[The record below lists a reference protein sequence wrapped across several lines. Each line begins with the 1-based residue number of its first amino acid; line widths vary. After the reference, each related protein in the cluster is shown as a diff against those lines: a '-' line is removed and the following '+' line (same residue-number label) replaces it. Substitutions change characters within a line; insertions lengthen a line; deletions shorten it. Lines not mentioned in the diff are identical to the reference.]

1 MTTTSTTTTLRV
13 FERAFSE
20 SLGVVFAGSQR
31 GRGRW
36 GRGRGRVRERSI
48 LSFQRAQLAGRDARA
63 LEGVWRL
70 PGFLVSFPIGTDFE
84 NHRRSSTFENR
95 LWWIG
100 NEHER
105 SERRYFGQTSPDVA
119 FFSRKVSET
128 DWKVPNSTETSI
140 DWFVSFDAEVVFG
153 VKNFFGFGCY

>member
-1 MTTTSTTTTLRV
+1 M
-13 FERAFSE
+13 
-20 SLGVVFAGSQR
+20 
-31 GRGRW
+31 
-36 GRGRGRVRERSI
+36 RERSI

-100 NEHER
+100 NDRKEGI
-105 SERRYFGQTSPDVA
+105 SVKPVPMLL
-119 FFSRKVSET
+119 FFSESFRNRLEISEF
-128 DWKVPNSTETSI
+128 NR
-140 DWFVSFDAEVVFG
+140 
-153 VKNFFGFGCY
+153 NFHRSVRQL